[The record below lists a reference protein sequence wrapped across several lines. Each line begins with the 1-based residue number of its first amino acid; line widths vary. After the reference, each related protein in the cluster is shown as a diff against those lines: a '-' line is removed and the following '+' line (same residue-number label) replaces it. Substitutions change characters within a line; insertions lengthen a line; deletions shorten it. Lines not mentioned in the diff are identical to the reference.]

1 MLNTQVLTTKE
12 AAEYLKIND
21 QVLEKYLREG
31 KVPAKKV
38 GRQWRISKLAL
49 DLWLAP
55 SLAKILPRQLLW
67 DEIFSLGDKIANV
80 VDLSEKEVVSE
91 VKNLRKKSGIS
102 LKSRS

>member
-31 KVPAKKV
+31 VVPARKV

-67 DEIFSLGDKIANV
+67 DEIFSIGDKIGSKV
-80 VDLSEKEVVSE
+80 KISENKTLQEI
-91 VKNLRKKSGIS
+91 KNLRRKSGIS

>member
-21 QVLEKYLREG
+21 QVFEKYLRQG
-31 KVPAKKV
+31 KIPARKV

-55 SLAKILPRQLLW
+55 SLVKILPRQMLW
-67 DEIFSLGDKIANV
+67 NEIFSIGDKIGETV
-80 VDLSEKEVVSE
+80 KLSEKEVLAE
-91 VKNLRKKSGIS
+91 IKNIRKKSGIS

>member
-12 AAEYLKIND
+12 AADYLKINN

-31 KVPAKKV
+31 IVPAKKV

-67 DEIFSLGDKIANV
+67 DEVFSVGDKIGSKVNM
-80 VDLSEKEVVSE
+80 SEKETLLE
-91 VKNLRKKSGIS
+91 IKNLRRKSGIS
-102 LKSRS
+102 LKGRS

>member
-55 SLAKILPRQLLW
+55 SLVKALPRQLLW
-67 DEIFSLGDKIANV
+67 DEIFSLGDKIGKKIKIS
-80 VDLSEKEVVSE
+80 DKEVLNE
-91 VKNLRKKSGIS
+91 VRSLRKRSGIS
-102 LKSRS
+102 LKSRT

>member
-31 KVPAKKV
+31 IVPAKKV
-38 GRQWRISKLAL
+38 GRQWRISRLAL

-67 DEIFSLGDKIANV
+67 DEIFSIGDKIGSKVNM
-80 VDLSEKEVVSE
+80 SKKETLRE
-91 VKNLRKKSGIS
+91 IKNLRRKSGIS
-102 LKSRS
+102 LKNRS

>member
-55 SLAKILPRQLLW
+55 SLAKILPKQLLW
-67 DEIFSLGDKIANV
+67 NEIFSIGDKIGSKVNI
-80 VDLSEKEVVSE
+80 SEKETLQE
-91 VKNLRKKSGIS
+91 IKNLRRKSGIS
-102 LKSRS
+102 LKDRS